1 VTISYDMIY
10 RQDMSAHTR
19 SKKNSNILG
28 IFQLHS
34 KYFYAIAESVIK
46 ININFSFRLLMARL
60 RVVNGPLFM
69 QKWPIY
75 YTQTIRIFYKT

>member
-1 VTISYDMIY
+1 MIY

-34 KYFYAIAESVIK
+34 KYFYDIAEPIIK
-46 ININFSFRLLMARL
+46 ININFSSRLLMTRL

>member
-1 VTISYDMIY
+1 MIY

>member
-1 VTISYDMIY
+1 MIY

-34 KYFYAIAESVIK
+34 KYFYDIAESIIK
-46 ININFSFRLLMARL
+46 ININFSFRLLMTRL
-60 RVVNGPLFM
+60 RVVNGPLLHE
-69 QKWPIY
+69 KWPIY